1 MKNYPY
7 PKNSAE
13 FFARA
18 YSIEQIE
25 KNYDYPKLFV
35 YLLDGYQLLEN
46 VNTIL
51 NYDLYS
57 ELGLSRERVERD
69 KDYFTVRMYVI
80 KTVIKKISAMEVVE
94 FDGGITLICPN

>member
-25 KNYDYPKLFV
+25 KNYDYPTLLG
-35 YLLDGYQLLEN
+35 YLSDGYQLLEN

-51 NYDLYS
+51 NYGLYS

-69 KDYFTVRMYVI
+69 KDYFTVRMHVI
-80 KTVIKKISAMEVVE
+80 KTAIKRMSAMEVFE
-94 FDGGITLICPN
+94 LNGGLTLVCTN

>member
-13 FFARA
+13 FFSRA

-25 KNYDYPKLFV
+25 KNYDCPTLLV
-35 YLLDGYQLLEN
+35 YLSDGYQLLEK

-51 NYDLYS
+51 NYGLYS
-57 ELGLSRERVERD
+57 ELGLSRERVEQD
-69 KDYFTVRMYVI
+69 KDYFTVRMHVI
-80 KTVIKKISAMEVVE
+80 KTVIKRMSAMEV
-94 FDGGITLICPN
+94 FDLSVGVTLICTN